1 MTRLPYETKGGAFS
15 EGEAFAQLIEHLR
28 LATEA
33 ALAIGHLNNS
43 HKNTI
48 RGDGFIQIGQMLD
61 RIRLKTTRFA
71 TTGRMQ

>member
-43 HKNTI
+43 HENTV
-48 RGDGFIQIGQMLD
+48 RGDGFVQIGQMLD
-61 RIRLKTTRFA
+61 RIRLMTTRFA